1 MISGLIAA
9 CARRPV
15 FTVAAVLI
23 ATGFGVAALMRTPL
37 DAVPDLSD
45 TQVVISTEWMGRS
58 PDLVEDQITYPIVT
72 ALRAAP
78 GVRYVRGLS
87 MIGDS
92 FVYVVFKDDVDLYW
106 ARSRVLEYLSSLRNR
121 LPEGVTPQIGPDAT
135 SVGWVFEYALVDTT
149 GRLDL
154 QQLRSFQDWTLRYW
168 LQGVDGV
175 AEVASIGGFVKQYQA
190 DLEPAKLQSYGIS
203 IRDVADAIRRSNG
216 DVGGGVVEISEHEH
230 FVRGRGYIKS
240 VDDVEQIPLKLG
252 LGGVPV
258 LLRDVA
264 SVHLGPE
271 PRRGLAE
278 LNGRGE
284 VVGGIVIMRQKQ
296 NALRVIEG
304 IKRRL
309 AEVRGSFPPGVQLV
323 VTYDRSDLIQRA
335 ARTLQRELLEEMLIV
350 SLIIVAFLFHFR
362 SALIPILTLPVAVV
376 LAFIPMAMQG
386 LTANIMSLGGIAVAI
401 GAMVDASI
409 IMVENV
415 HKKLE
420 RWEEGGRQGPR
431 SAAMIE
437 GLQEVGHPIFFAL
450 LVITVSFLPIFT
462 LQGAEGRMFKPLA
475 FTKTYSMAFAALL
488 AITLTPALTMW
499 FVRGRIRGEHQHPI
513 SRALMRGYAPVVR
526 WVVRRR
532 RAVVIGAALLLLST
546 VPIFLTLGSEFMPPL
561 NEGTLL
567 YMPTAPPGIS
577 ETEASSVLQQ
587 MDRQLKSVPEVA
599 TVFGKVGRA
608 RTATDP
614 APLSMVETVIT
625 LKPEREWRPGM
636 TWERLVAELDRKVR
650 FPGMPNIWWMP
661 IQTRNEMLATG
672 VRSAVGVKV
681 FGPDLAEIE
690 RIGIEIEQAVKDV
703 PGTRSAFAERVTG
716 GRFLDFDIRRDAAA
730 RYGLTVG
737 DIEDVIETAIGGSAV
752 TQTVEG
758 RERYSVAVRYAR
770 ELRNDPEALARVL
783 VPTPSGAQVPLATLA
798 TIRFR
803 SGPSMIQEED
813 GQLVGLVSVDVADR
827 PLGSYVR
834 DAQRVVGERVKL
846 PTGYRIEWSGQF
858 QYLERAQARLTWVI
872 PVTLLIV
879 FVLLFFNLRSVPEA
893 GIVMLAVP
901 FSLIGAIWLLWLL
914 HYNLSVAVWV
924 GMIALAGLDAET
936 GTVMLLY
943 LNLAYRDHKAAGRI
957 RDRAGLTEAIVEGAA
972 HRIRPKMM
980 TVCAI
985 LFGLL
990 PILWGHGAGADV
1002 MKRIAAP
1009 MVGGV
1014 ITSFALELLVY
1025 PAIFAWWKG
1034 RRLPERAA
1042 DNDGAVPS
1050 TPPALH
1056 PAPLNTG
1063 GLS

>member
-1 MISGLIAA
+1 MIERLIGA

-15 FTVAAVLI
+15 FTVIAVLI
-23 ATGFGVAALMRTPL
+23 AVGFGVAAVFRTPL

-45 TQVVISTEWMGRS
+45 TQVIISTEWMGRS

-78 GVRYVRGLS
+78 GVQYVRGLS

-92 FVYVVFKDDVDLYW
+92 FVYVVFKDGVDLYW
-106 ARSRVLEYLSSLRNR
+106 ARSRVLEYLASIRNR
-121 LPEGVTPQIGPDAT
+121 LPEGVNPQIGPDAT
-135 SVGWVFEYALVDTT
+135 SVGWVFEYALIDTT
-149 GRLDL
+149 GRHDL

-175 AEVASIGGFVKQYQA
+175 AEVASVGGFVKQYQA
-190 DLEPAKLQSYGIS
+190 DLDPAKLQSYGVS
-203 IRDVADAIRRSNG
+203 MRDIADAIRRSNN

-230 FVRGRGYIKS
+230 FVRGRGYIHS
-240 VDDVEQIPLKLG
+240 VADVEQIPVKLG
-252 LGGVPV
+252 SGGVPV
-258 LLRDVA
+258 MLRDVA
-264 SVHLGPE
+264 TVHLGPE
-271 PRRGLAE
+271 PRRGIAE

-284 VVGGIVIMRQKQ
+284 VVGGIVIIRQKQ

-335 ARTLQRELLEEMLIV
+335 VRTLWHELLQEMLIV
-350 SLIIVAFLFHFR
+350 SLVVILFLFHFR
-362 SALIPILTLPVAVV
+362 SALIPILSLPVAVL
-376 LAFIPMAMQG
+376 LAFIPMAGQG

-420 RWEEGGRQGPR
+420 RWEEGGRPGTR
-431 SAAMIE
+431 EAAIVH
-437 GLQEVGHPIFFAL
+437 GLQEVGRPIFFAL
-450 LVITVSFLPIFT
+450 IVITVSFLPIFT
-462 LQGAEGRMFKPLA
+462 LQGTEGRLFKPLA
-475 FTKTYSMAFAALL
+475 FTKSYSMAFAALL
-488 AITLTPALTMW
+488 AVTLTPALAAW
-499 FVRGRIRGEHQHPI
+499 FIRGRIRPEHEHPV
-513 SRALMRGYAPVVR
+513 SRSLVHGYARAVR
-526 WVVRRR
+526 WAVRRR
-532 RAVVIGAALLLLST
+532 RVVVAGAAVLLLST
-546 VPIFLTLGSEFMPPL
+546 IPIFMLLGSEFMPPL

-567 YMPTAPPGIS
+567 YMPTAPPGMS
-577 ETEASSVLQQ
+577 ETEAVTVLQQ
-587 MDRQLKSVPEVA
+587 MDRQLKDVPEVQ
-599 TVFGKVGRA
+599 TVFGKAGRS

-614 APLSMVETVIT
+614 APLSMFETVVT
-625 LKPEREWRPGM
+625 LKPESQWRHGM
-636 TWERLVAELDRKVR
+636 TWEGLIAEMDRKLR
-650 FPGMPNIWWMP
+650 YPGMPNIWWMP

-672 VRSAVGVKV
+672 VRSAVGIKV

-690 RIGIEIEQAVKDV
+690 RVAVAIESAVKDV
-703 PGTRSAFAERVTG
+703 PGTRSAFADRLTG
-716 GRFLDFDIRRDAAA
+716 GRFLDFDIDRTAAA

-737 DIEDVIETAIGGSAV
+737 DVEDVIEAAIGGAAV

-758 RERYSVAVRYAR
+758 RERYTVALRYAR
-770 ELRNDPEALARVL
+770 ELRDEPDALARIL
-783 VPTPSGAQVPLATLA
+783 VPTPTGAQIPLGQLA
-798 TIRFR
+798 RMQFR
-803 SGPSMIQEED
+803 SGPPMIQEED
-813 GQLVGLVSVDVADR
+813 GQLAGLVSVDVAGR
-827 PLGSYVR
+827 PLANYVR
-834 DAQRVVGERVKL
+834 DAQRAVSAKVQL
-846 PTGYRIEWSGQF
+846 PSGYRLEWSGQF
-858 QYLERAQARLTWVI
+858 RYLQRAQARLAWVI

-879 FVLLFFNLRSVPEA
+879 FALLYFNLRSVTEA

-901 FSLIGAIWLLWLL
+901 FSLVGAVWFIWLL

-943 LNLAYRDHKAAGRI
+943 LNLAHRDHSERGRL
-957 RDRAGLTEAIVEGAA
+957 RDRADLTEAIVEGAA

-990 PILWGHGAGADV
+990 PIMWGHGAGADV
-1002 MKRIAAP
+1002 MKRLAAP

-1014 ITSFALELLVY
+1014 VTSFVLELLVY
-1025 PAIFAWWKG
+1025 PAVFAWWKG
-1034 RRLPERAA
+1034 RHLPEPI
-1042 DNDGAVPS
+1042 AVIESPVAHRPRIGG
-1050 TPPALH
+1050 TP
-1056 PAPLNTG
+1056 
-1063 GLS
+1063 